1 MSECKS
7 VIPEVLTGPRLE
19 GLQQRQ
25 RDLES
30 SGYWPR
36 FKLSLF
42 LKRSR
47 PTINQWD
54 KLLLSYIPDYANYWP
69 GERKP
74 LNDYQRWCLQKL
86 SKFQNKEE
94 PYKPVA
100 DLVSYIERTASN
112 FQISEYIKQY
122 KG

>member
-1 MSECKS
+1 MSKCKS
-7 VIPEVLTGPRLE
+7 VIPEVLTEARLE
-19 GLQQRQ
+19 GLQERQ
-25 RDLES
+25 RELET

-69 GERKP
+69 GEGKP

-100 DLVSYIERTASN
+100 DLVSYIERTSSN